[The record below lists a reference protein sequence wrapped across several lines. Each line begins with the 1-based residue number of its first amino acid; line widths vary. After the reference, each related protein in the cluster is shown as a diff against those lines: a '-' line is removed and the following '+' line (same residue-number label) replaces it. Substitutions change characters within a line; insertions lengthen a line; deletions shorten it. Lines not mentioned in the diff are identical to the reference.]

1 MNENARY
8 RLQRKEAYAIANVIG
23 NRSMPVHTYRWK
35 DIMASGDR
43 AALVEILL
51 STRGPEEYRIIDT
64 WEGIENAD

>member
-8 RLQRKEAYAIANVIG
+8 RLQRKEAYAMANIVG
-23 NRSMPVHTYRWK
+23 NYSCPVHTYRWK
-35 DIMASGDR
+35 DIMVSGDR
-43 AALVEILL
+43 AALVEILR